1 MQGFLFSAF
10 KKLLSRLFLVLLFIC
25 DIRTFLCLFLETLIL
40 LINKDSPKLT
50 FLRRSLATEWGI
62 AGAYPLSEKQ
72 SAGVL

>member
-10 KKLLSRLFLVLLFIC
+10 KKLLSRLFLILLFIC
-25 DIRTFLCLFLETLIL
+25 DIRTFLCLFQETLIL

-62 AGAYPLSEKQ
+62 AGAYLPSEKQ